1 LGNDRPE
8 KKEMSV
14 SKRLLTVA
22 TVLIGILIFG
32 VAGYML
38 VEGWNLMD
46 ALYMTIITIGT
57 VGFAEVHPMDSA
69 GRIFTIFL
77 IVLGSGSALY
87 ALTTIVQF
95 VMEGRLG
102 SALWRRNMKNR
113 INHLKN
119 HFILCGYG
127 RVGQEVAR
135 ILSDEKAEFVILDKN
150 REAIT
155 QAELDNH
162 LYVMADAASDEALKE
177 AGIERARG
185 LIVALGNDADSTY
198 VILSARQL
206 NPNIFI
212 EARVSAPEAEG
223 KLKRAG
229 ANRVISPYSIGA
241 RRMAMLAL
249 QPEVADFIDIIS
261 FKGQEL
267 HLENLTVGKGSPLA
281 EKTVGEARQRSKANV
296 LAINKNKGKLLANP
310 SDMEKIQAGDGIIAM
325 GTRGELRA
333 MEGICESCKLEE

>member
-1 LGNDRPE
+1 
-8 KKEMSV
+8 MSV
-14 SKRLLTVA
+14 SKKLTLAAGFLV
-22 TVLIGILIFG
+22 GIIVVG
-32 VAGYML
+32 AVGYML
-38 VEGWNLMD
+38 IEGWNFMD
-46 ALYMTIITIGT
+46 AFYMTIISITT
-57 VGFAEVHPMDSA
+57 TGFSEVHPLDTA
-69 GRIFTIFL
+69 GRLFTIFL
-77 IVLGSGSALY
+77 IIGGAGGAVY
-87 ALTTIVQF
+87 ALTVIVQY
-95 VMEGRLG
+95 VMEGQLG

-127 RVGQEVAR
+127 RVGQEIAH
-135 ILSDEKAEFVILDKN
+135 ILSDEKAEFVIIDKS
-150 REAIT
+150 REAIA

-162 LYVMADAASDEALKE
+162 LYAMADAASDEALKE

-206 NPNIFI
+206 NPKIFI
-212 EARVSAPEAEG
+212 EARMSAPEAEG

-229 ANRVISPYSIGA
+229 ADRIISPYSIGA

-267 HLENLTVGKGSPLA
+267 HLENLTVGNGSPLA
-281 EKTVGEARQRSKANV
+281 DKNVGDARQRSKAIV
-296 LAINKNKGKLLANP
+296 LAINKNNGQLVANP
-310 SDMEKIQAGDGIIAM
+310 PDAEQIQAGDSLIAM
-325 GTRGELRA
+325 GTRDELRA
-333 MEGICESCKLEE
+333 MEGICESCKLKE

>member
-1 LGNDRPE
+1 
-8 KKEMSV
+8 MSV
-14 SKRLLTVA
+14 SKKLTIAAGFLVGIIVA
-22 TVLIGILIFG
+22 GI
-32 VAGYML
+32 VGYML
-38 VEGWNLMD
+38 IEGWNFMD
-46 ALYMTIITIGT
+46 AFFMTIISITT
-57 VGFAEVHPMDSA
+57 TGFSEVHPLDTA
-69 GRIFTIFL
+69 GRLFTIFL
-77 IVLGSGSALY
+77 IISGSGGAVY
-87 ALTTIVQF
+87 ALTVIVQF
-95 VMEGRLG
+95 VMEGQLG
-102 SALWRRNMKNR
+102 SALWRRSMKNR

-127 RVGQEVAR
+127 RVGQEIAQ
-135 ILSDEKAEFVILDKN
+135 ILSEEKAEFVIIDKS
-150 REAIT
+150 REAIA
-155 QAELDNH
+155 QAELDNQ

-206 NPNIFI
+206 KHDIFI

-229 ANRVISPYSIGA
+229 ADRIISPYSIGA

-249 QPEVADFIDIIS
+249 QPEVADFIDIVS

-267 HLENLTVGKGSPLA
+267 HLENLTVGTGSPLA
-281 EKTVGEARQRSKANV
+281 DKNVGDARQRSKAIV
-296 LAINKNKGKLLANP
+296 LAVNKNDGQLVANP
-310 SDMEKIQAGDGIIAM
+310 PDAEKIRAGDSLIAM
-325 GTRGELRA
+325 GTRNELRA

>member
-1 LGNDRPE
+1 
-8 KKEMSV
+8 MSV
-14 SKRLLTVA
+14 SKRLLIAAGALAAIIV
-22 TVLIGILIFG
+22 VG
-32 VAGYML
+32 VAGFML
-38 VEGWNLMD
+38 IEGWNVMD
-46 ALYMTIITIGT
+46 ALYMTIISITT
-57 VGFAEVHPMDSA
+57 TGFSEAHPLDTA
-69 GRIFTIFL
+69 GRIFTMVL
-77 IVLGSGSALY
+77 IIGGASSAVY
-87 ALTTIVQF
+87 ALTTIVQY
-95 VMEGRLG
+95 VMEGQLG

-113 INHLKN
+113 VNHLKN

-127 RVGQEVAR
+127 RVGQEIAR
-135 ILSDEKAEFVILDKN
+135 ILAAEKAEFVIVDKS
-150 REAIT
+150 REAIS

-162 LYVMADAASDEALKE
+162 LYIMADAASDEALKE
-177 AGIERARG
+177 AGIEGARG

-206 NPNIFI
+206 KPDLFI

-229 ANRVISPYSIGA
+229 ADRIISPYSIGA

-267 HLENLTVGKGSPLA
+267 HLENLTVGIGSPLA
-281 EKTVGEARQRSKANV
+281 DKNVGDARQRSKAIV
-296 LAINKNKGKLLANP
+296 LAINRNNGQLVANP
-310 SDMEKIQAGDGIIAM
+310 PDTEKIQAGDGLIAM
-325 GTRGELRA
+325 GTRDELRA

>member
-1 LGNDRPE
+1 MSTS
-8 KKEMSV
+8 KK
-14 SKRLLTVA
+14 LTIA
-22 TVLIGILIFG
+22 AGFLIGITVVGI
-32 VAGYML
+32 VGYML
-38 VEGWNLMD
+38 IEGWNFMD
-46 ALYMTIITIGT
+46 AFFMTINSITT
-57 VGFAEVHPMDSA
+57 TGFSEVHPLDTA
-69 GRIFTIFL
+69 GQLFTIFL
-77 IVLGSGSALY
+77 IVAGSGGAVY
-87 ALTTIVQF
+87 ALTVIVQY
-95 VMEGRLG
+95 VMEGQLG

-113 INHLKN
+113 ITHLKN

-127 RVGQEVAR
+127 RVGQEIAH
-135 ILSDEKAEFVILDKN
+135 ILSDEKAEFVVIDKSP
-150 REAIT
+150 EAIK
-155 QAELDNH
+155 QAEMDQR

-198 VILSARQL
+198 VILSARQVKRD
-206 NPNIFI
+206 IFI

-229 ANRVISPYSIGA
+229 ADRIISPYSIGA

-267 HLENLTVGKGSPLA
+267 HLENLTVGSGSPLA
-281 EKTVGEARQRSKANV
+281 DKTVGDARHSNKAIV
-296 LAINKNKGKLLANP
+296 LAINKNNGQLLANP
-310 SDMEKIQAGDGIIAM
+310 PETEIIRAGDSLIAM
-325 GTRGELRA
+325 GTRDDLRA

>member
-1 LGNDRPE
+1 
-8 KKEMSV
+8 MSV

-22 TVLIGILIFG
+22 GVLAGIVTFG

-38 VEGWNLMD
+38 IEGWNFMD
-46 ALYMTIITIGT
+46 ALYMTIISITT
-57 VGFAEVHPMDSA
+57 TGFSEAQPLDTA
-69 GRIFTIFL
+69 GRIFTMVL
-77 IVLGSGSALY
+77 IIGGASIAVY
-87 ALTTIVQF
+87 ALTAIVQY
-95 VMEGRLG
+95 VMEGQLG

-127 RVGQEVAR
+127 RVGQEIAR
-135 ILSDEKAEFVILDKN
+135 ILAAEKAEFVIVDKS
-150 REAIT
+150 REAIS

-162 LYVMADAASDEALKE
+162 LYIMADAASDETLKE

-206 NPNIFI
+206 KPGIFI
-212 EARVSAPEAEG
+212 EARVSTPEAEG

-229 ANRVISPYSIGA
+229 ADRIISPYSIGA

-249 QPEVADFIDIIS
+249 QPEVADFIDIVS
-261 FKGQEL
+261 FKGHEL
-267 HLENLTVGKGSPLA
+267 HLENLTVGNGSPLVD
-281 EKTVGEARQRSKANV
+281 KNVGEARQRSKAIV
-296 LAINKNKGKLLANP
+296 LAINKNNGKLLANP
-310 SDMEKIQAGDGIIAM
+310 SDTEKIQAGDGLIAM
-325 GTRGELRA
+325 GTRDELRA
-333 MEGICESCKLEE
+333 MEGICESCKLKE

>member
-1 LGNDRPE
+1 
-8 KKEMSV
+8 MSV

-22 TVLIGILIFG
+22 GVLAGIVTFG

-38 VEGWNLMD
+38 IEGWNFMD
-46 ALYMTIITIGT
+46 ALYMTIISISTT
-57 VGFAEVHPMDSA
+57 GFSEAQPLDTA
-69 GRIFTIFL
+69 GRIFTIIL
-77 IVLGSGSALY
+77 ILGGASIAVY
-87 ALTTIVQF
+87 ALTAIVQY
-95 VMEGRLG
+95 VMEGQLG

-113 INHLKN
+113 INHLKK

-127 RVGQEVAR
+127 RVGQEIAR
-135 ILSDEKAEFVILDKN
+135 ILAAEKAEFVIVDKS
-150 REAIT
+150 REAIS

-162 LYVMADAASDEALKE
+162 LYIMADAASDEAMKE

-206 NPNIFI
+206 KPDIFI
-212 EARVSAPEAEG
+212 EARVSTPEAEG

-229 ANRVISPYSIGA
+229 ADRIISPYSIGA

-249 QPEVADFIDIIS
+249 QPEVADFIDIVS
-261 FKGQEL
+261 FKGHEL
-267 HLENLTVGKGSPLA
+267 HLENLTVGSGSPLA
-281 EKTVGEARQRSKANV
+281 DKTVGDARQRSKAIV
-296 LAINKNKGKLLANP
+296 LAINKDNGKLLANP
-310 SDMEKIQAGDGIIAM
+310 SDTEKIQAGDGLIAM
-325 GTRGELRA
+325 GTRDELRA

>member
-1 LGNDRPE
+1 
-8 KKEMSV
+8 MSV
-14 SKRLLTVA
+14 SKRLLTV
-22 TVLIGILIFG
+22 TGVLAVIVILG
-32 VAGYML
+32 VAGFML
-38 VEGWNLMD
+38 IEGWNFLD
-46 ALYMTIITIGT
+46 ALYMTVITIGT
-57 VGFAEVHPMDSA
+57 VGFAEVHPLDSA

-77 IVLGSGSALY
+77 IVGGSGGALY
-87 ALTTIVQF
+87 ALTTLVQF
-95 VMEGRLG
+95 VMEGQLG

-127 RVGQEVAR
+127 RVGQEIAR
-135 ILSDEKAEFVILDKN
+135 ILAAEKAEFVIVDKS

-162 LYVMADAASDEALKE
+162 LYILADAASDEALKE

-198 VILSARQL
+198 VTLSARQIKPDL
-206 NPNIFI
+206 FI

-229 ANRVISPYSIGA
+229 ADRIISPYSIGA

-249 QPEVADFIDIIS
+249 QPEVADFIDIVS
-261 FKGQEL
+261 FKGHEL

-281 EKTVGEARQRSKANV
+281 DKNVGEARQRSKAIV
-296 LAINKNKGKLLANP
+296 LAINRNSGQLVANP
-310 SDMEKIQAGDGIIAM
+310 PDAEKIQAGDGLIAM
-325 GTRGELRA
+325 GTRDELRA

>member
-1 LGNDRPE
+1 
-8 KKEMSV
+8 MSV
-14 SKRLLTVA
+14 SKKLLIAAGALFGIIVA
-22 TVLIGILIFG
+22 GIT
-32 VAGYML
+32 GYML
-38 VEGWNLMD
+38 IEGWNFID
-46 ALYMTIITIGT
+46 ALYMTVISITT
-57 VGFAEVHPMDSA
+57 TGFSEAHPLDTA
-69 GRIFTIFL
+69 GRIFTMIL
-77 IVLGSGSALY
+77 ILGGASSAVY
-87 ALTTIVQF
+87 ALTAIVQY
-95 VMEGRLG
+95 VMEGQLG

-119 HFILCGYG
+119 HSILCGYG
-127 RVGQEVAR
+127 RVGQEIAR
-135 ILSDEKAEFVILDKN
+135 ILAAEKAEFVIIDKS
-150 REAIT
+150 REAIA
-155 QAELDNH
+155 QAEMDNY

-206 NPNIFI
+206 KPGLFI
-212 EARVSAPEAEG
+212 EARVSAPKAEG

-229 ANRVISPYSIGA
+229 ADRIISPYSIGA

-267 HLENLTVGKGSPLA
+267 HLENLTVGIGSPLA
-281 EKTVGEARQRSKANV
+281 DKTVSDARQRSKAVV
-296 LAINKNKGKLLANP
+296 LAINKNKGQLLANP
-310 SDMEKIQAGDGIIAM
+310 SDTEKIQAGDGLIAM
-325 GTRGELRA
+325 GTRDELRA

>member
-1 LGNDRPE
+1 
-8 KKEMSV
+8 MSV
-14 SKRLLTVA
+14 SKKLTIAAGFLV
-22 TVLIGILIFG
+22 GIIVVG
-32 VAGYML
+32 AVGYML
-38 VEGWNLMD
+38 IEGWNFMD
-46 ALYMTIITIGT
+46 AFYMAIISITT
-57 VGFAEVHPMDSA
+57 TGFSEVHPLDTA
-69 GRIFTIFL
+69 GRLFTIFL
-77 IVLGSGSALY
+77 IIGGAGGAVY
-87 ALTTIVQF
+87 ALTVIVQY
-95 VMEGRLG
+95 VMEGQLG

-127 RVGQEVAR
+127 RVGQEIAH
-135 ILSDEKAEFVILDKN
+135 ILSDEKAEFVIIDKS

-155 QAELDNH
+155 QAELNNH

-198 VILSARQL
+198 VILSARQIKHD
-206 NPNIFI
+206 IFI

-229 ANRVISPYSIGA
+229 ADRIISPYSIGA

-267 HLENLTVGKGSPLA
+267 HLENLTVGSGSPLA
-281 EKTVGEARQRSKANV
+281 DKNVSDARQRSKAVV
-296 LAINKNKGKLLANP
+296 LAINKNDGQLVANP
-310 SDMEKIQAGDGIIAM
+310 PDREIIQAGDSLIAM
-325 GTRGELRA
+325 GTRDELRA